1 MRYIPAHMHKN
12 SLSMPCGIDDDQPA
26 CCEEGERLARG
37 DSMVQALR
45 VKRTEKKEVTPLVW
59 PAGKEYDRSGQTPEL
74 SLHDDGKLSLWWPDG
89 TVELWVPAAE
99 SDWKAVE
106 APRVELQ

>member
-1 MRYIPAHMHKN
+1 
-12 SLSMPCGIDDDQPA
+12 
-26 CCEEGERLARG
+26 
-37 DSMVQALR
+37 MVQALR

-59 PAGKEYDRSGQTPEL
+59 PAGKEIDRSGQTPQL

-99 SDWKAVE
+99 ADWKAVE